1 MKLTTIASSAA
12 LLSGMFVFAAS
23 TAQAANVTVPPEK
36 CNSAWSMASPGGD
49 TIAKGAATPPSS

>member
-23 TAQAANVTVPPEK
+23 TAQAANVTVPLEK
-36 CNSAWSMASPGGD
+36 CDSVWSMASPGAD